1 MDLMIDSRVTLNN
14 GVAMPMFGLGVYQ
27 AGSGQGT
34 IRAVR
39 WALEAGYRHID
50 TAKLYGNEVEVGK
63 AVRQSG
69 VPREEVFITTKL
81 WNSDHGFDQ
90 ALRAFDESLRKLDLG
105 YIDLYLIHWPIS
117 QQRDES
123 WRALQTL
130 LETDECRAIGVSNY
144 TIAHLN
150 ELLSWADVVPAV
162 NQVEFSPYLY
172 QEELLAYCREHEI
185 QLEAYSPL
193 TKGRMLDDPP
203 LVAVAEKYGTCQ
215 GEAGHGKSPAQIL
228 IRWALQ
234 HRVVVIPKSSNKEH
248 IRANADV
255 FDFEI
260 APEDMA
266 RLDELDRNLRV
277 SWDPS
282 DIA

>member
-1 MDLMIDSRVTLNN
+1 MDLTIESCVTLNN
-14 GVAMPMFGLGVYQ
+14 GVEIPMFGLGVYQ

-81 WNSDHGFDQ
+81 WNSDHGYDQ

-105 YIDLYLIHWPIS
+105 YIDLYLIHWPVS
-117 QQRDES
+117 QRRDES

-130 LETDECRAIGVSNY
+130 LETDQCRAIGVSNY
-144 TIAHLN
+144 TIQHLE
-150 ELLSWADVVPAV
+150 ELLSWADVAPAV

-203 LVAVAEKYGTCQ
+203 LVAIAEKY
-215 GEAGHGKSPAQIL
+215 GKSPAQIL

-234 HRVVVIPKSSNKEH
+234 HRVVVIPKSSTEAH

-266 RLDELDRNLRV
+266 RLDDLDRGLRV